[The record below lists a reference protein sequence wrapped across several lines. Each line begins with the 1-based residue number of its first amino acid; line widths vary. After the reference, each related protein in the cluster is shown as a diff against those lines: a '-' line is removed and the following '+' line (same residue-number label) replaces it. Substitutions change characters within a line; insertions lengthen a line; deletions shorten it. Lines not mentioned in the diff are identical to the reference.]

1 MAGFTHVLVP
11 LDGSALAEQA
21 LPLALTLVKAFNSKL
36 TLLRATD
43 FLHPT
48 LLAPHLSSV
57 TAEAIANAYEHCAL
71 EAKLYLHQVR
81 NELHQRGV
89 KVEILL
95 EDAQPAEAIID
106 AATRH
111 EVDCIVMSTHGR
123 SGLAR
128 WTMGSVADKV
138 VHRAPCPV
146 LLVRQ
151 HNETGEEALPQM
163 LDRLLSGKE

>member
-1 MAGFTHVLVP
+1 MIGFKRILVP
-11 LDGSALAEQA
+11 LDGSVLAEKA
-21 LPLALTLVKAFNSKL
+21 LPLAITLVRAFNSKL

-48 LLAPHLSSV
+48 LLAPHLSSA
-57 TAEAIANAYEHCAL
+57 TAEAVSTAYEHCSE
-71 EAKLYLHQVR
+71 EASHYLHQVQH
-81 NELHQRGV
+81 ELQQRGLQ
-89 KVEILL
+89 VELVL

-111 EVDCIVMSTHGR
+111 EIDCIVMSTHGR

-151 HNETGEEALPQM
+151 HSDADEETLAHM
-163 LDRLLSGKE
+163 LDRLLLCDE